1 MPSKRSRVA
10 NAIRTHR
17 FRRWPWATITRA
29 CDVAAA
35 GGFESVEADHL
46 LVALTQQADE
56 PTARALQAL
65 GMTERAV
72 RTALDDD
79 YAGALGVVGV
89 SGTLATRPKLPK
101 GPAAAARPKWG
112 QSATLVLGRALQAAA
127 DRGQRRVGDRHLLIA
142 LSQAEAG
149 VIPRVLATL
158 NVNAADIEAALR

>member
-1 MPSKRSRVA
+1 MADKRGRVA
-10 NAIRTHR
+10 KAIRINR

-35 GGFESVEADHL
+35 GGFETIEAEHL
-46 LVALTQQADE
+46 LVALTQHADE

-65 GMTERAV
+65 GVTEPAV
-72 RTALDDD
+72 QTALDDE
-79 YAGALGVVGV
+79 YAAALNVVGV
-89 SGTLATRPKLPK
+89 PGALATRPKP
-101 GPAAAARPKWG
+101 PNRSAAATPKWG

-127 DRGQRRVGDRHLLIA
+127 HQGQKRIRDHHLLIA

-158 NVNAADIEAALR
+158 DVDADDIEAALR

>member
-1 MPSKRSRVA
+1 MLDLRGRVA
-10 NAIRTHR
+10 NAIRTNR

-35 GGFESVEADHL
+35 GGFETVEAEHL
-46 LVALTQQADE
+46 LVALAQHADA

-72 RTALDDD
+72 RTALDDE
-79 YAGALGVVGV
+79 YAGALNVVGV
-89 SGTLATRPKLPK
+89 SDALATRPTLPN
-101 GPAAAARPKWG
+101 GSAATPTWG

-127 DRGQRRVGDRHLLIA
+127 HRGQGRIGDRHLLIA

-158 NVNAADIEAALR
+158 DVDASDIEAALR

>member
-1 MPSKRSRVA
+1 MANKWGRVA
-10 NAIRTHR
+10 NAIRTNR

-35 GGFESVEADHL
+35 GGFETVEAEHL
-46 LVALTQQADE
+46 LVALTQHADE

-72 RTALDDD
+72 RTALDDE
-79 YAGALGVVGV
+79 YAGALNVVGV
-89 SGTLATRPKLPK
+89 SGELATRPKLPN
-101 GPAAAARPKWG
+101 GSAATTPKWG
-112 QSATLVLGRALQAAA
+112 QSATLALGRALQAAA
-127 DRGQRRVGDRHLLIA
+127 HRGQRRIGDRHLLVA

-158 NVNAADIEAALR
+158 DVNTADIEAALR